1 MGFYLVRALWPA
13 LLIDIGLTIILFKKR
28 RKVFSALLGGM
39 AYPVGTIFWSVV
51 LVLSEEAFRGQGIL
65 GLYLLIAVGIALS
78 LVRIILG
85 LLVLVVANIF
95 NN

>member
-1 MGFYLVRALWPA
+1 MGFYLARALLPA
-13 LLIDIGLTIILFKKR
+13 LLIDIGLTIIFLKKR
-28 RKVFSALLGGM
+28 RKVFGALLGGM
-39 AYPVGTIFWSVV
+39 AYPFGTIVWSVI
-51 LVLSEEAFRGQGIL
+51 LLLSEEAFRGQGIL
-65 GLYLLIAVGIALS
+65 GIYLLIAVGIALS

>member
-13 LLIDIGLTIILFKKR
+13 LLIDIGLTIILLKKR

-51 LVLSEEAFRGQGIL
+51 LVLSEKAFRGQGIN

-85 LLVLVVANIF
+85 LLVFVVANIF
-95 NN
+95 NK